1 MKFAWMIPVVAAAA
15 WFAFPVSR
23 AEKAPEPAKSITVA
37 ELYQLSII
45 GWLGQP
51 LGKIMTVE
59 GVVADETF
67 VRSKAQAGRT
77 LLLIQT
83 ADGNVLPE
91 KVDFCFDRARA
102 VREIEE
108 PKAGSRFKYVG
119 YETGG
124 FTGAPPGIFEF
135 TGPGPCCTTGYGFST
150 EFVVLRDV
158 LKPAKEPEFGDRHT
172 PAPLPRMSPD
182 QKGKTPPP
190 ASDDKYQYTPP
201 R

>member
-1 MKFAWMIPVVAAAA
+1 MKFAWLIPVAAGAV

-23 AEKAPEPAKSITVA
+23 AEKAPEQAKSVNVA
-37 ELYQLSII
+37 ELNQMQVI

-51 LGKIMTVE
+51 LGKTVTVE

-67 VRSKAQAGRT
+67 VRWKAQAGRT
-77 LLLIQT
+77 LLLIQA

-91 KVDFCFDRARA
+91 RVVFCFDRA

-124 FTGAPPGIFEF
+124 FTGAPPGLFDY
-135 TGPGPCCTTGYGFST
+135 TGPYCTTSYGFTT
-150 EFVVLRDV
+150 EFVILRDV
-158 LKPAKEPEFGDRHT
+158 LQPAKEPESGDKYA
-172 PAPLPRMSPD
+172 PPVPMPADPNGKAPLFPEPA
-182 QKGKTPPP
+182 GKHR
-190 ASDDKYQYTPP
+190 YTPP
-201 R
+201 AE